1 MSAPRPLLRDSLIM
15 LGREFRHAQRYPA
28 LLISGLAVPVL
39 FLLLFDGVWGGTL
52 SAGLG
57 SAHSG
62 YVDYVLPGILAMT
75 AASTAEG
82 TALSVCTDMTTGI
95 ITRFRTMAITRTSV
109 LTGQVL
115 GSLVR
120 ALASAAFVV
129 GVALGLGFRSPA
141 GVGGWLSAA
150 GVFAMLTL
158 ALTWLTVAFGLLAR
172 TPAGAN
178 SLALIIVVLPFIS
191 SAFVPT
197 AHMPA
202 GVAWIAQNQPFTPVI
217 DTLRDL
223 LSGTP
228 VGNSAIVA
236 VAWCAGLAVVGYL
249 WARSLYDRL
258 PRRQPAAVAM

>member
-1 MSAPRPLLRDSLIM
+1 MSARRPLRDSTM
-15 LGREFRHAQRYPA
+15 LRREFRHAQRYPA
-28 LLISGLAVPVL
+28 LMISGIAVPVL

-57 SAHSG
+57 TAHGG

-82 TALSVCTDMTTGI
+82 TALSVCTDMSTGI

-120 ALASAAFVV
+120 AVVSAALVV
-129 GVALGLGFRSPA
+129 GVAYALGFRSFA
-141 GVGGWLSAA
+141 GPGGWLAAA
-150 GVFAMLTL
+150 GVFAMLAL

-178 SLALIIVVLPFIS
+178 SMALIIVVLPFIS

-197 AHMPA
+197 EHMPA
-202 GVAWIAQNQPFTPVI
+202 GVAWVAQNQPFTPVI
-217 DTLRDL
+217 DTLRAV
-223 LSGTP
+223 LSGAT
-228 VGNSAIVA
+228 VGESAIVA
-236 VAWCAGLAVVGYL
+236 VVWCAGLAVVGFL
-249 WARSLYDRL
+249 WSRALYNRL
-258 PRRQPAAVAM
+258 PSRQPAAVVM

>member
-1 MSAPRPLLRDSLIM
+1 MITRGPFRDSLTM
-15 LGREFRHAQRYPA
+15 LRRELRHAQRYPA
-28 LLISGLAVPVL
+28 LLISGIAVPVL

-57 SAHSG
+57 TAHGG
-62 YVDYVLPGILAMT
+62 YIDYVLPGIMVMT

-82 TALSVCTDMTTGI
+82 TALSVCTDMTSGI

-115 GSLVR
+115 GSLAR
-120 ALASAAFVV
+120 ALVSGAFVL
-129 GVALGLGFRSPA
+129 GVAFGLGFRSSA
-141 GVGGWLSAA
+141 GVAGWLAAA

-178 SLALIIVVLPFIS
+178 SLALLVVILPFIS

-197 AHMPA
+197 AHMPT

-223 LSGTP
+223 FSAAP
-228 VGNSAIVA
+228 IGNSAILA
-236 VAWCAGLAVVGYL
+236 AAWCAVLAAVGYL
-249 WARSLYDRL
+249 WSRALYNRL
-258 PRRQPAAVAM
+258 PSRQPAAVVM